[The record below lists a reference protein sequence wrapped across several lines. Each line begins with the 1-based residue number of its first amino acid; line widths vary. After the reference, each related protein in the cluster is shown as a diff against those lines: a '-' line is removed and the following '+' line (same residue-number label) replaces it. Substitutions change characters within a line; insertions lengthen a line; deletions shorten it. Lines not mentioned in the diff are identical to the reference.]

1 MHGKAAKMKK
11 VFCVISLMIG
21 TIGMLSPAAAESP
34 QCGPKMAVADQLA
47 QQFGEVPIVSGISLN
62 NSMRFFGNPRTG
74 SWSMIFVRPDGV
86 ACVLAVGE
94 DLEVSSLAFTQNT
107 GAQSSAPD
115 QFRLVK

>member
-1 MHGKAAKMKK
+1 MHGKVAKMKK
-11 VFCVISLMIG
+11 VFCVITL

-34 QCGPKMAVADQLA
+34 QCGPKKAVASQLA

-62 NSMRFFGNPRTG
+62 NSMKFFGNPRTG
-74 SWSMIFVRPDGV
+74 SWSMIFVRPDGI

-107 GAQSSAPD
+107 GAESSAPD
-115 QFRLVK
+115 QLHLVK

>member
-1 MHGKAAKMKK
+1 MKK
-11 VFCVISLMIG
+11 GFCVITLMIG

-34 QCGPKMAVADQLA
+34 QCGPKKAVASQLA
-47 QQFGEVPIVSGISLN
+47 EQFGEVPIVSGISLN
-62 NSMRFFGNPRTG
+62 NSMKFFGNPRTG
-74 SWSMIFVRPDGV
+74 SWSMVFVRPDGV

-107 GAQSSAPD
+107 GADLSAAD

>member
-1 MHGKAAKMKK
+1 MKK
-11 VFCVISLMIG
+11 VFCVITLMIG

-34 QCGPKMAVADQLA
+34 QCGPKMAVAKQLA

-62 NSMRFFGNPRTG
+62 NSMKFFGNPRTG
-74 SWSMIFVRPDGV
+74 SWSMIFVRPDGI

-94 DLEVSSLAFTQNT
+94 DMEVSSLAFTQNT
-107 GAQSSAPD
+107 GADFSAAD

>member
-1 MHGKAAKMKK
+1 MKK
-11 VFCVISLMIG
+11 VLGAISLMIG
-21 TIGMLSPAAAESP
+21 TIGMLSPAAAGSP
-34 QCGPKMAVADQLA
+34 QCGPKMAVASQLA

-62 NSMRFFGNPRTG
+62 NSMKFFGNPRTG
-74 SWSMIFVRPDGV
+74 SWSMIFVRPDGI

-107 GAQSSAPD
+107 GADLSAAD

>member
-1 MHGKAAKMKK
+1 MHGKVAKMKK
-11 VFCVISLMIG
+11 VFCVITL

-34 QCGPKMAVADQLA
+34 QCGPKKAVASQLA

-62 NSMRFFGNPRTG
+62 NSMKFFGNPRTG
-74 SWSMIFVRPDGV
+74 SWSMIFVRPDGI